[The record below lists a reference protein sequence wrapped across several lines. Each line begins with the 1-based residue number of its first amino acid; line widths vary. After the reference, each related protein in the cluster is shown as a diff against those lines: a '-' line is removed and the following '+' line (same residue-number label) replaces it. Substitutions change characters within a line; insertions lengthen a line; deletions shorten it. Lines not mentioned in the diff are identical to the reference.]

1 MDSNNVTADA
11 FSHESSSQREILNAV
26 FTSEKLDKLDKL
38 VDAIID
44 MTINNA
50 IYELSTTTASDAQ
63 GDLMNDPDTVN
74 HTSNRILDKK
84 Y

>member
-1 MDSNNVTADA
+1 MDSNNVTDDA
-11 FSHESSSQREILNAV
+11 FSHDSSSQRVNLNAV

-38 VDAIID
+38 VDSIID
-44 MTINNA
+44 LTINDA
-50 IYELSTTTASDAQ
+50 IYELNTTTASDEQ
-63 GDLMNDPDTVN
+63 GDITNNPDTVN